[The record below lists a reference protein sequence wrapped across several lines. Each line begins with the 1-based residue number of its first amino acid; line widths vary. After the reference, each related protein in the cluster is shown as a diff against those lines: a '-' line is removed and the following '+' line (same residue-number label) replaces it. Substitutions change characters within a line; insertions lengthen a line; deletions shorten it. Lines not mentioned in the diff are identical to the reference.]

1 MTHHTRK
8 LLASIG
14 VLALLSACVTPI
26 DISRYQKAGIAQ
38 MQGNRAFVPDPAFSQ
53 PAHFSISPREVAAS
67 FGHLCQ
73 ANYNC
78 TYFAD
83 EDAYYLL
90 QNFGA
95 VPSLSVRSHA
105 VAIVDGRTGKLLKS
119 PVKP

>member
-1 MTHHTRK
+1 MRTIRTLPA
-8 LLASIG
+8 LLACG
-14 VLALLSACVTPI
+14 LLAGCVTPL
-26 DISRYQKAGIAQ
+26 DISNYQKVGIAR

-53 PAHFSISPREVAAS
+53 PAYFNISPQEVASS

-95 VPSLSVRSHA
+95 VPALSVRSHA

-119 PVKP
+119 PAKP

>member
-1 MTHHTRK
+1 MTHPTRK
-8 LLASIG
+8 LLAAVSM
-14 VLALLSACVTPI
+14 LALLSACIAPI
-26 DISRYQKAGIAQ
+26 DISHYQKAGTAQ
-38 MQGNRAFVPDPAFSQ
+38 MRGSRAFIPDPAFSQ

-83 EDAYYLL
+83 DDAYYLL

>member
-1 MTHHTRK
+1 MRNIATA
-8 LLASIG
+8 LV
-14 VLALLSACVTPI
+14 VLMLLSACVTPI
-26 DISRYQKAGIAQ
+26 DISRYQKAGVAR

-53 PAHFSISPREVAAS
+53 PAYFNISPWEVASS

-90 QNFGA
+90 QNFDA

-119 PVKP
+119 PAKP

>member
-1 MTHHTRK
+1 MKHHFRN
-8 LLASIG
+8 LLAAMG
-14 VLALLSACVTPI
+14 VLALLAGCVTPI
-26 DISRYQKAGIAQ
+26 DISRYQKAGIAR
-38 MQGNRAFVPDPAFSQ
+38 MHGNRAFVPDPAFSQ
-53 PAHFSISPREVAAS
+53 PAHFSISPREVASS

-73 ANYNC
+73 ADYNC

-105 VAIVDGRTGKLLKS
+105 VAIVDGRTGKLLKPS
-119 PVKP
+119 AKP